1 LRLRSTLHEND
12 APITQLLRVIRA
24 RFAEKGHMLT
34 EFQKRKI
41 ANLFAVHDLNHDG
54 VLERSDY
61 VEYVTRISA
70 ESGLGP
76 GSAKYEELLS
86 RFLGFWEMLRQ
97 MADRNQDNRVTKR
110 EWFALFDQLLA
121 SPEGVHK
128 MGPIGEAVFAML
140 DRNGDGNITL
150 DEYKWLYSSGALDA
164 RLAADSFKRLDTDR
178 DGRITTSELSMRL
191 FEFFMSD
198 DPNAPGTWLFG
209 PVAAE
214 RERQMA

>member
-1 LRLRSTLHEND
+1 
-12 APITQLLRVIRA
+12 
-24 RFAEKGHMLT
+24 MLT
-34 EFQKRKI
+34 AFQKRKI
-41 ANLFAVHDLNHDG
+41 ANLFTVHDLNHDG
-54 VLERSDY
+54 ALEKSDY
-61 VEYVTRISA
+61 VEYARRIA
-70 ESGLGP
+70 AKGGLGS
-76 GSAKYEELLS
+76 GSPKHDQLLS

-97 MADRNQDNRVTKR
+97 MADGSHDEKVTLR
-110 EWFALFDQLLA
+110 EWFACFDRLLS
-121 SPEGVHK
+121 SPTAGQDLK
-128 MGPIGEAVFAML
+128 PIGEAVFTML

>member
-1 LRLRSTLHEND
+1 MT
-12 APITQLLRVIRA
+12 PPTTQLLRIRA
-24 RFAEKGHMLT
+24 RFAQEGHMLT

-41 ANLFAVHDLNHDG
+41 ANLFAIHDLNHDG
-54 VLERSDY
+54 ALERSDY

-86 RFLGFWEMLRQ
+86 RFLGFWDMLRQ
-97 MADRNQDNRVTKR
+97 AADQNHDNRVTKR
-110 EWFALFDQLLA
+110 EWFALFEQLLA
-121 SPEGVHK
+121 SPAAVDK
-128 MGPIGEAVFAML
+128 MRPIGEAVFAML

-150 DEYKWLYSSGALDA
+150 DEYKWLYSSGALDP

-178 DGRITTSELSMRL
+178 DGRITPSELSMRL

-209 PVAAE
+209 PVAAD

>member
-1 LRLRSTLHEND
+1 MT
-12 APITQLLRVIRA
+12 PPTTQLLRIRA
-24 RFAEKGHMLT
+24 RFAQEGHMLT

-41 ANLFAVHDLNHDG
+41 ANLFAIHDLNHDG
-54 VLERSDY
+54 ALERSDY

-86 RFLGFWEMLRQ
+86 RFLGFWDMLRQ
-97 MADRNQDNRVTKR
+97 AADQNHDNRVTKR
-110 EWFALFDQLLA
+110 EWFALFEQLLA
-121 SPEGVHK
+121 SPAAVDK
-128 MGPIGEAVFAML
+128 MRPIGEAVFAML

-150 DEYKWLYSSGALDA
+150 DEYKWLYSSGALDP

-209 PVAAE
+209 PVAAD